1 MGPVA
6 SCDVIIP
13 WRTDNGPRQ
22 EIFDWVLS
30 RWKAHYESFGVIV
43 SDTGD
48 EVFSRGASRN
58 QGVRDSDADIVIL
71 ADADTTPVGYGLLE
85 SYINVIKDDCW
96 YVAYPEGHYYN
107 LTREFTHKTLQNPPE
122 AVLLAQVHEVAN
134 TNCLIRPQIVNRSGS
149 CVERVHVL
157 DFRVLL
163 LVRSKL

>member
-96 YVAYPEGHYYN
+96 YVAYPEGHYY
-107 LTREFTHKTLQNPPE
+107 E
-122 AVLLAQVHEVAN
+122 
-134 TNCLIRPQIVNRSGS
+134 IVSLVNVS
-149 CVERVHVL
+149 
-157 DFRVLL
+157 FRNEHWGVIHQT
-163 LVRSKL
+163 VRIFSNS